1 MEWQESSDSL
11 DDVSEIGAPEN
22 EEHDEEIKIKD
33 YKIGDFLLV
42 KFLGGNR
49 KTTQYR
55 YVCVV
60 QNIFDESEIEVTS
73 LKCLDENKMIY
84 KMVDND
90 VSVIK
95 EEDILQKLPEP
106 QVLNFG
112 DRLKYVFPKSV
123 NVFECK

>member
-1 MEWQESSDSL
+1 M
-11 DDVSEIGAPEN
+11 
-22 EEHDEEIKIKD
+22 
-33 YKIGDFLLV
+33 LV